1 MDHRIIEEEKRD
13 EKTLQLELL
22 TDNLSSSS
30 LDIDEVNSYSS
41 INHEF
46 KQELQPIKVLKAP
59 DNKID
64 FRLTPM
70 YDYL

>member
-1 MDHRIIEEEKRD
+1 MDYRIIEEEKRD

-59 DNKID
+59 INKID

>member
-59 DNKID
+59 INKID